1 MLNHAADS
9 ELVGAFRW
17 RDAKA
22 NRLAGTAQAGQFGA
36 YDGSGFVLDV
46 TNLTTSYLV
55 ESFEFL
61 EENTWLDRQT
71 RAVFISLIVYNANFN
86 LYSVLQFSLELSLAG
101 VLTPKYNL
109 QTVKMVS
116 ARARARGERNGVCG
130 ACAMRGRRL
139 PPDHALAPA
148 LCRRARRISSSP
160 SSTRL
165 TSSSR

>member
-1 MLNHAADS
+1 MPCTEWIAADGSRQHATGTTAGIERERIYIDYCYSLFSVGDTDESGGSEDRAAYSVAAPNETLIEMGEQERWGGLDADS

-71 RAVFISLIVYNANFN
+71 RGLFM
-86 LYSVLQFSLELSLAG
+86 SVMRETHQLPMG
-101 VLTPKYNL
+101 PYV
-109 QTVKMVS
+109 VS
-116 ARARARGERNGVCG
+116 AK
-130 ACAMRGRRL
+130 
-139 PPDHALAPA
+139 AL
-148 LCRRARRISSSP
+148 S
-160 SSTRL
+160 
-165 TSSSR
+165 